1 MTSDTP
7 TGSDVTVIRES
18 TSINFDQVSAS
29 GCTWV
34 TTSGTNPVGPTPPRI
49 VVTGSF
55 IDIVT
60 TATNA
65 GPINIGV
72 TYDPLATQN
81 PQNLRLF
88 HWNGSSW
95 EDVTTSVDTTNNIVY
110 GIVDSLSWF
119 FIGGEWVWV
128 DDGGAA
134 GVPVFPNIYIGI
146 GAALGAGILA
156 YILRRRLVSN
166 F

>member
-1 MTSDTP
+1 
-7 TGSDVTVIRES
+7 
-18 TSINFDQVSAS
+18 
-29 GCTWV
+29 V
-34 TTSGTNPVGPTPPRI
+34 TTSGTNPVGLTPPRI
-49 VVTGSF
+49 AVTGSF

-72 TYDPLATQN
+72 PYDPLATQN
-81 PQNLRLF
+81 LQNLRLF

-110 GIVDSLSWF
+110 GEVNSLSWF
-119 FIGGEWVWV
+119 FIGGQWVWIE
-128 DDGGAA
+128 GE

-146 GAALGAGILA
+146 AAALGVGVVAYFVRRKIILQ
-156 YILRRRLVSN
+156 R
-166 F
+166 